1 MTIESNRLWV
11 MPCTAEAIQA
21 SETHAHAYACN
32 DHCLFIGPRG
42 PEGSVEVNEALIGY
56 LTREDWAWIYS
67 ESDKIRRE
75 QEEQYHQ
82 QVLEAQKRFFERFEA
97 DLKTAIAEG
106 ENGEQEQGSK
116 AADANGTEN

>member
-11 MPCTAEAIQA
+11 MPCTENAIKA
-21 SETHAHAYACN
+21 SENHPHAYACN
-32 DHCLFIGPRG
+32 DHCLFIGQSG
-42 PEGSVEVNEALIGY
+42 PEGSVEVNEELIGY

-67 ESDKIRRE
+67 ESDNIRRE

-82 QVLEAQKRFFERFEA
+82 QMIEAQKRFFARFEA

-106 ENGEQEQGSK
+106 ENGEQDQRSQ